1 VPFLRDALPVRV
13 EFLLV
18 RNLFFLVTWIVAVEV
33 RQDWRDVIC
42 LPSADGFVVKLIK
55 INVETKPLL
64 HVLQNVLQAIL
75 ILLRLHVSQILSRIE
90 CFCRST
96 FSIKN
101 LISVFFRFDTFKVFE
116 VPVVKVK
123 LHVIAII
130 FPEGLLRLH
139 FQKIV
144 VRGRV
149 LDELGARPVTLRDAF
164 IIAIF

>member
-1 VPFLRDALPVRV
+1 
-13 EFLLV
+13 
-18 RNLFFLVTWIVAVEV
+18 
-33 RQDWRDVIC
+33 
-42 LPSADGFVVKLIK
+42 
-55 INVETKPLL
+55 
-64 HVLQNVLQAIL
+64 
-75 ILLRLHVSQILSRIE
+75 
-90 CFCRST
+90 
-96 FSIKN
+96 

-123 LHVIAII
+123 LHVITII

-139 FQKIV
+139 FQKKIV